1 MEVDWLRRV
10 LPGSSPSED
19 APDEDAPV
27 AVERSAPGVV
37 ALLDGVSEDRS
48 HAVLDLGPAANSSLR
63 VYGRFAT
70 RVRFVD
76 LLSAALSPEGCIAAL
91 KAVPTQPERPY
102 DLVFGWDVLDRLF
115 PEDRRRLVER
125 LTEISAADARLHL
138 VTESAD
144 SSMTRPRRFALLND
158 HRIRIEPTGPERPAR
173 RHLLPA
179 EVERVVAPFRVVH
192 GFTLKGGL
200 REYVALR
207 GGAVK

>member
-1 MEVDWLRRV
+1 MQVDWLRRV
-10 LPGSSPSED
+10 LPGSSPSEES
-19 APDEDAPV
+19 PDQDVPG

-63 VYGRFAT
+63 VYSRFAT

-102 DLVFGWDVLDRLF
+102 DLVFAWDVLDRLF

-125 LTEISAADARLHL
+125 LMEIAAPDARLHL
-138 VTESAD
+138 VTEAAD
-144 SSMTRPRRFALLND
+144 RSTTQPRRFALLD
-158 HRIRIEPTGPERPAR
+158 DDRIRIEPTGPERPAR

-179 EVERVVAPFRVVH
+179 EVERMVAPFRVMH

-200 REYVALR
+200 REYVAVR
-207 GGAVK
+207 GEA